1 MKAISDPGQTAGKPM
16 TADILAAALAD
27 HRAGRIDRAAAA
39 YRQVLESDPRNADA
53 LHLLGLTERQ
63 AGRRDAAM
71 VLIRR
76 ALTLAPHLIEARL
89 NLANILLAGGDA
101 AAAHAQWRMV
111 LALDPANA
119 AAWYALGSASA
130 GHGGAGRAGAI
141 RALRRAGRLAPHRA
155 DIQHDLGLLL
165 RQDDRIEEAIACQ
178 RRALELDPTLLSAW
192 MGLGNALLEKDDTGG
207 ALIALKRAAS
217 LSPGTP
223 EIWFNL
229 GNLRYRLVDL
239 EGALACY
246 RRAAR
251 LGLAVARSRVVAVLL
266 DQGQDAAAEAALAT
280 YLPLDGTDV
289 STCLELLYALLLR
302 GDRRAEARSLFTR
315 LATVPLAGR
324 NYAIECQTALSALDL
339 AEGADP
345 AAAAARLEPL
355 RTDNCWAFTIRS
367 LAALERTRRQ
377 QGWHWQRP
385 ANPTP
390 DRPRLTSSTLG
401 NRGRFAHNVLE
412 YVLLRLYAEK
422 QGCVLETPDW
432 VGGAYFDLDDPTPS
446 GPLPPWPFARRALNA
461 ALTGENQGPAVV
473 DRDLLS
479 PLFLYD
485 YPLAY
490 RDRVRSWLR
499 PRPQWS
505 PWIDPPVDTL
515 RAVGRTIVAIHIRR
529 GDFLQY
535 GYPVTEASWYVE
547 WLRTLWPT
555 LDRPV
560 LYLASD
566 DIPAVRAAFREFRPV
581 TLDDAAPSWPGLEY
595 LQDFHVLTQA
605 DIVGISAASGFSQL
619 AARLNERARLC
630 VGPDMEAG
638 GIRPFIPWS

>member
-1 MKAISDPGQTAGKPM
+1 MMHDVLET
-16 TADILAAALAD
+16 ALAD
-27 HRAGRIDRAAAA
+27 HRAGRVDQAAAA
-39 YRQVLESDPRNADA
+39 YRQILEADPDNANA

-63 AGRRDAAM
+63 AGRGQEALR
-71 VLIRR
+71 LIRQ
-76 ALTLAPHLIEARL
+76 ALALAPHLIDARL
-89 NLANILLAGGDA
+89 NLANILLARGDA
-101 AAAHAQWRMV
+101 GAALAQWRAV
-111 LALDPANA
+111 LVLDPAHP
-119 AAWYALGSASA
+119 AAWHALGAASA
-130 GHGGAGRAGAI
+130 GHGGAGRPIAI

-155 DIQHDLGLLL
+155 DIMHDLGLLL

-178 RRALELDPTLLSAW
+178 RCALQLDPALLSAW
-192 MGLGNALLEKDDTGG
+192 MGLGNALVEFNDTDG
-207 ALIALKRAAS
+207 ALAALKRAAS
-217 LSPGTP
+217 LSPATP

-229 GNLRYRLVDL
+229 GNLHYRLVELDM
-239 EGALACY
+239 ALACY
-246 RRAAR
+246 RRAVR
-251 LGLAVARSRVVAVLL
+251 LGLAAARSRVVAVLL
-266 DQGQDAAAEAALAT
+266 DQEQDAAAEAALTA

-289 STCLELLYALLLR
+289 STCLEQLYALLLR
-302 GDRRAEARSLFTR
+302 GGRHGDARSLFTR

-324 NYAIECQTALSALDL
+324 HYAIECQTALSALDL

-355 RTDNCWAFTIRS
+355 RTDNCWTFTVRS
-367 LAALERTRRQ
+367 LAALERTRQQ
-377 QGWHWQRP
+377 QGWRWHRP
-385 ANPTP
+385 AHPAP

-432 VGGAYFDLDDPTPS
+432 VGGAYFDLDDPAPC
-446 GPLPPWPFARRALNA
+446 GPLPPWPFARRVLNGT
-461 ALTGENQGPAVV
+461 LTAENQGQALMN
-473 DRDLLS
+473 RDVLS
-479 PLFLYD
+479 PLFLYN
-485 YPLAY
+485 YPVEY

-499 PRPQWS
+499 PRPQWA

-535 GYPVTEASWYVE
+535 GYPVTETSWYVD

-581 TLDDAAPSWPGLEY
+581 TLEDAAPSWPGLEF

-619 AARLNERARLC
+619 AARLNARAHLC
-630 VGPDMEAG
+630 VEPDMEAG
-638 GIRPFIPWS
+638 GIRPFIPWT